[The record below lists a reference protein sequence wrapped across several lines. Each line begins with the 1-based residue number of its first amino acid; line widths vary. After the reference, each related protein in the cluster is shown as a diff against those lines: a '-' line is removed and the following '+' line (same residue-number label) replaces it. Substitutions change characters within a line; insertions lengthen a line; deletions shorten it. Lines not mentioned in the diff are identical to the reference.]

1 MAIGFFDSIN
11 INSSIPLDYR
21 SVYQS
26 DGLSATYPS
35 NTNNFSVY
43 SGMHTFDVTTK
54 KEYICF
60 VNLVNNKKVKTWY
73 DINPD
78 LYYIVSLG
86 ENDTLESGLTSLNG
100 KITNTTPLAVIGS
113 IIDQDNT
120 VYKYVYNGTEFIPF
134 SSIGNI
140 GTGGGGESGGGSS
153 TGNEPEQTIINN
165 ITNNYIST
173 VILNFNAEDGF
184 NDINEIT
191 SEALTSKYLTAT
203 EKQNVEPGTVID
215 VVYTGDNHEYFRS
228 YVYVNDVW
236 NIKCGTQEVA
246 IELPCYQN
254 WNEWAVPSEYTQGNN
269 DLVWI
274 EKIDG
279 SNGKVVAYVRNLFGI
294 QFINAQVFKKQ
305 EDTDLNNDNIND
317 YYEQQLLTAIGC
329 VNMSNV
335 GYCVRVELAV
345 NESEDINAKDKFTV
359 LLQR

>member
-1 MAIGFFDSIN
+1 MALDFSVSFNIG
-11 INSSIPLDYR
+11 SSIPLDYR
-21 SVYQS
+21 TVYQS
-26 DGLSATYPS
+26 DGRSQIYPATRSTVAYP
-35 NTNNFSVY
+35 
-43 SGMHTFDVTTK
+43 GMHVYDATTE
-54 KEYICF
+54 KEFIY
-60 VNLVNNKKVKTWY
+60 VSKTVKWREIGSDFRYT
-73 DINPD
+73 
-78 LYYIVSLG
+78 VSLG
-86 ENDTLESGLTSLNG
+86 ENDTLESGLTTLNG
-100 KITNTTPLAVIGS
+100 KISDTTPLAIIGS
-113 IIDQDNT
+113 IIDQEKT
-120 VYKYVYNGTEFIPF
+120 VYKYVYNGEEFVPF

-140 GTGGGGESGGGSS
+140 GTGGESGGGGGTS
-153 TGNEPEQTIINN
+153 GEPEQTIINN

-173 VILNFNAEDGF
+173 VILSFSTEDNF

-203 EKQNVEPGTVID
+203 EKQNVESGTVVD

-228 YVYVNDVW
+228 YVYVNNVW
-236 NIKCGTQEVA
+236 NIKCGTQEVS

-254 WNEWAVPSEYTQGNN
+254 WNEWVVPSEYTQGNN
-269 DLVWI
+269 NLVWI

-294 QFINAQVFKKQ
+294 QFINTQVFKKQ

-345 NESEDINAKDKFTV
+345 NESEDINTKDKFTV